1 MIKFRGEDGM
11 VKDCLCE
18 ECADA
23 GDCWRLMASCPCPHD
38 EQHECCADLAEDD
51 IGGVMVREEDTDD
64 VGNPYTAQADSIHAM
79 RGGWLLLL
87 AYPHWSS

>member
-64 VGNPYTAQADSIHAM
+64 VGNPCHERWVATIIGVSPLEFVAVLM
-79 RGGWLLLL
+79 
-87 AYPHWSS
+87 